1 MSNLIPI
8 RYTHLIGR
16 LATLGLISILLALAG
31 FAIWTAVMT
40 LKLSDAVG
48 EAVTVSNLYERA
60 YIDLQ
65 KEESLESEY
74 SFEPN
79 PDVLSQFQMTA
90 ALLARDLKA
99 ASSNEVG
106 DPETDQ
112 ELVAQVLSEQ
122 QHYLLATAQLFAA
135 VDSGD
140 NARVL
145 AIDQTI
151 LDPLM
156 QQMKQQ
162 VSSLVNEHRQEA
174 SQRLTELEQTQHR
187 NFTITPIVFTLGLM
201 LLGLCWGV
209 LWTYRRKLDEA
220 KQSELIQLEETT
232 RLKAR
237 QVEEQQKLT
246 QMKDHL
252 IVNVSHELR
261 TPLTAVMGYVEL
273 LFEHQGSIDAA
284 LQARWIHQIKQGC
297 DELEMLTN
305 NILDAAEADHNRQN
319 LHLEPTPVAPM
330 VREVLASFEPQEV
343 HSYAIQQDLSEHLTV
358 WADQIALRQVLHN
371 LLSNVFKYAPKG
383 TPVSIRAGSDEQSEV
398 CIRVQDA
405 GPGIPPSELP
415 LLFEQFAR
423 LKRDLS
429 GPVRGAGLGLYIS
442 KCLIEAMHGQI
453 WAESSGE
460 AGKGSC
466 FCFTLPRTCDP
477 AA

>member
-1 MSNLIPI
+1 MDLKRAEMSNLIPI
-8 RYTHLIGR
+8 RYTNLIGR
-16 LATLGLISILLALAG
+16 LATVGLITILLALSG
-31 FAIWTAVMT
+31 FAIWTAVTT

-60 YIDLQ
+60 YIDLH
-65 KEESLESEY
+65 KEESLENEY

-90 ALLARDLKA
+90 ALLARDLRA

-112 ELVAQVLSEQ
+112 KLVAQLLSEQ

-140 NARVL
+140 KARVL

-151 LDPLM
+151 IDPLM

-162 VSSLVNEHRQEA
+162 VSFLVNEHRQEA
-174 SQRLTELEQTQHR
+174 SQSLTELDQTQHR
-187 NFTITPIVFTLGLM
+187 NFMITPIVFTLGLM

-261 TPLTAVMGYVEL
+261 TPLTAVMGFVEL

-284 LQARWIHQIKQGC
+284 LQAKWIHQIKQ
-297 DELEMLTN
+297 
-305 NILDAAEADHNRQN
+305 
-319 LHLEPTPVAPM
+319 
-330 VREVLASFEPQEV
+330 
-343 HSYAIQQDLSEHLTV
+343 
-358 WADQIALRQVLHN
+358 
-371 LLSNVFKYAPKG
+371 
-383 TPVSIRAGSDEQSEV
+383 
-398 CIRVQDA
+398 
-405 GPGIPPSELP
+405 
-415 LLFEQFAR
+415 
-423 LKRDLS
+423 
-429 GPVRGAGLGLYIS
+429 
-442 KCLIEAMHGQI
+442 
-453 WAESSGE
+453 
-460 AGKGSC
+460 
-466 FCFTLPRTCDP
+466 
-477 AA
+477 